1 MLEVPVYNSS
11 GEKVS
16 TLKVDEQLFGGEVN
30 VPLLK
35 QAIVAYHAASRQGT
49 VATKS
54 RGLVAGSTKK
64 MFAQKHTGNARRGNI
79 RTNVLKGGGVAF
91 AKVPRDFR
99 QDMPKKMRL
108 AALNSALLAKMIG
121 NDLMVLDGLAI
132 EKPQTKQMSGLLK
145 KLKISRS
152 CLLATEGLDRGVYL
166 SSRNIPSLTVCPRAE
181 LNAFNVASRQK
192 MLITAAA
199 MKSLMTREAKA

>member
-16 TLKVDEQLFGGEVN
+16 TMQVDEQLFGGEVN

-35 QAIVAYHAASRQGT
+35 QAVVAYHASSRQGT

-54 RGLVAGSTKK
+54 RGMVAGSTKK

-91 AKVPRDFR
+91 AKVTRDFR
-99 QDMPKKMRL
+99 QGLPKKMKL
-108 AALNSALLAKMIG
+108 AALNSALLAKMLG
-121 NDLMVLDGLAI
+121 NDLMVVDGLTFAAP
-132 EKPQTKQMSGLLK
+132 KTKEMVTFLK
-145 KLKISRS
+145 KMNIARS
-152 CLLATEGLDRGVYL
+152 CILATEGLDRGVYL
-166 SSRNIPSLTVCPRAE
+166 SSRNVPSLTVCPRAE
-181 LNAFNVASRQK
+181 LNAYNVATRQK

-199 MKSLMTREAKA
+199 MKGLLTREAKA